1 MEDRVLLRLR
11 PESLAADVR
20 SNAGLDGRAEG
31 GKEHDTGH
39 EDHEDRSHA
48 DEPAPPGSRRR
59 RWAGKQRGLGH
70 DHLVDGRPV
79 WPIRVHPDTRPISSS
94 RSTTWTVDGALPSEG
109 RASST
114 PVAPGPFAP
123 DDPSGGHGNARRNQP
138 GAVSTPRWTSLDVIA
153 AGLPRIGGR
162 PEPCGEARSRPDRRR
177 CGDRSSPRLTVP
189 TAPSG
194 KTYLTGAPAG
204 PQRPYPRDSQCS
216 CNIHPRI
223 RKVCGRNVDD
233 LAGQASRESS
243 DPAVSRVVRLIE
255 RSGL

>member
-1 MEDRVLLRLR
+1 MGWQTARIGARSPGGRTTSVADPGPPGHPADQVIPIYDLDRRWRAPVGREGQLH
-11 PESLAADVR
+11 A
-20 SNAGLDGRAEG
+20 GRA
-31 GKEHDTGH
+31 
-39 EDHEDRSHA
+39 
-48 DEPAPPGSRRR
+48 
-59 RWAGKQRGLGH
+59 
-70 DHLVDGRPV
+70 
-79 WPIRVHPDTRPISSS
+79 
-94 RSTTWTVDGALPSEG
+94 
-109 RASST
+109 
-114 PVAPGPFAP
+114 GPFAP